1 MRITRRLLLEF
12 DEMRSQG
19 GMIFEEEDTVTI
31 YVPIVFNRAIQ
42 QIQKKYDIEPLLNF
56 TINNFYPFRPP
67 VVKYFDK
74 YLQNIYRISLY
85 DEFDELIKQSKV
97 CLMCKK
103 KDCNS
108 CYCLCC
114 SSLVCK
120 NNWGPIKNLSDIINE
135 CKMYINIKC
144 RLVERIH
151 CKKVQTRYISEIPFK
166 YLPIHNYL

>member
-19 GMIFEEEDTVTI
+19 GMIFEEDDKVTI
-31 YVPIVFNRAIQ
+31 YVPIVFNKAIQ

-56 TINNFYPFRPP
+56 TICSMYPFRPP
-67 VVKYFDK
+67 LVKYFDK
-74 YLQNIYRISLY
+74 HIQNIYRISLY
-85 DEFDELIKQSKV
+85 KEFDELVKTSNSCILCNKN
-97 CLMCKK
+97 
-103 KDCNS
+103 DCNR

-114 SSLVCK
+114 STLVCK
-120 NNWGPIKNLSDIINE
+120 NNWVPLKNLSDIINE
-135 CKMYINIKC
+135 CKKYINIKC

-151 CKKVQTRYISEIPFK
+151 CKKVQTRYIPEIPVK

>member
-19 GMIFEEEDTVTI
+19 GMIIEEEDKITI
-31 YVPIVFNRAIQ
+31 YIPIVFNRTIQ

-67 VVKYFDK
+67 IVKYFDK
-74 YLQNIYRISLY
+74 QIQNIYRISLY
-85 DEFDELIKQSKV
+85 NEFDELIKTSKS
-97 CLMCKK
+97 CIICDKIN
-103 KDCNS
+103 CNT

-114 SSLVCK
+114 STIVCK
-120 NNWGPIKNLSDIINE
+120 NNWGPFVKLSDIINE
-135 CKMYINIKC
+135 CKKYINIKC

-151 CKKVQTRYISEIPFK
+151 CKKVQTRYIPQIPVK
-166 YLPIHNYL
+166 YLSIHNYL